1 MVCALRGLRAA
12 YLRRSHHRLS
22 CGVQPYRD
30 RFARA
35 LGLISHAHHRIARI
49 SDRTCPGVRTFVL
62 SHSGRG
68 ARYARIATAGLGLF
82 RHHVSEWLGA
92 HDWNHPGAHSRF
104 RDISASCSW
113 ILFVSFFIHRFGVVD
128 DTAAAHRAGGFSI
141 AYQRLRTRSHAGCY
155 HLFRSCLRAAV
166 WKT

>member
-22 CGVQPYRD
+22 RRVQPYRD

-35 LGLISHAHHRIARI
+35 LGLISRAHDRIARI
-49 SDRTCPGVRTFVL
+49 SDRTRPGVRTFVL

-68 ARYARIATAGLGLF
+68 ARYARIATAGLGLCP
-82 RHHVSEWLGA
+82 HHVSEWHGA
-92 HDWNHPGAHSRF
+92 HDRNYSGAHGRF
-104 RDISASCSW
+104 GDISASGTG
-113 ILFVSFFIHRFGVVD
+113 ILFVSIFIHRFGVVD

-155 HLFRSCLRAAV
+155 HLFRSCLGAV